1 MKKADYT
8 ILIADDEP
16 GMREGLETTLSLE
29 GYRVE
34 TAVNGLSASER
45 IEQGGIDLGFIDL
58 KMPDIDGCE
67 VAKRIFTGGTA
78 ETVIVIMTAYATVD
92 TAVNA
97 MKLGVADYIKKPFD
111 NEDIISIADRF
122 FQKKHFSDTEQEA
135 DAVYQ
140 NTYLFIN
147 KKMKEL
153 ASTIEKVKNCKIP
166 ILLLGESG
174 TGKEILAK
182 LIHESCST
190 AEHPFVGINCS
201 AIPPQLMESELF
213 GHEKGAFSD
222 AVSAKPGKFEAAGEG
237 TLFLDEIG
245 DMDVN
250 LQTKLLRVL
259 EEKNFERIG
268 SVTPLSFKA
277 RIVASTNR
285 NLQEFIEEKK
295 FRSDLYFRLKG
306 IELTIPP
313 LRERKDEIGPLI
325 NHFITIFSKSYAKQN
340 ITVSAEAVRK
350 LKEYS
355 WPGNIR
361 ELKNSVESAV
371 ILNDNGT
378 VLLPQHFRLETEGAP
393 NPILEKKERDTI
405 IEVLEKNQFS
415 RTLAA
420 KELKISRKTLYN
432 KMKKYLIE

>member
-1 MKKADYT
+1 
-8 ILIADDEP
+8 
-16 GMREGLETTLSLE
+16 MREGLETALSLE
-29 GYRVE
+29 GYTVV
-34 TAVNGLSASER
+34 TAVNGQSAAKR
-45 IEQGGIDLGFIDL
+45 IENGGIDLAFIDL

-78 ETVIVIMTAYATVD
+78 ETVIVIMTAFATVD

-97 MKLGVADYIKKPFD
+97 MKIGVADYIKKPFD
-111 NEDIISIADRF
+111 NEDILSIANRF
-122 FQKKHFSDTEQEA
+122 FQKKHYTEPDDQAEF
-135 DAVYQ
+135 
-140 NTYLFIN
+140 LFIN
-147 KKMKEL
+147 KNMKEL
-153 ASTIEKVKNCKIP
+153 IETIDKVKNCKIP

-174 TGKEILAK
+174 TGKEICAK
-182 LIHESCST
+182 LIHEACST

-222 AVSAKPGKFEAAGEG
+222 AVAAKPGKFEAAGEG

-245 DMDVN
+245 DMDIN
-250 LQTKLLRVL
+250 LQAKLLRVL
-259 EEKNFERIG
+259 EEKSFERIG
-268 SVTPLSFKA
+268 SVTPVKFNA

-285 NLQEFIEEKK
+285 NLQDFIARQK

-325 NHFITIFSKSYAKQN
+325 NLFIGRFSKSYAKQD
-340 ITVSAEAVRK
+340 ITISAEAVRK
-350 LKEYS
+350 LKAYN

-361 ELKNSVESAV
+361 ELKNAVESAV
-371 ILNDNGT
+371 ILNDSGT
-378 VLLPQHFRLETEGAP
+378 VFLPRHFRLETEHTP
-393 NPILEKKERDTI
+393 NPILQEKERDNI

>member
-1 MKKADYT
+1 MSKNQYT

-16 GMREGLETTLSLE
+16 GMREGLETALSLE
-29 GYRVE
+29 GYTVE
-34 TAVNGLSASER
+34 TAVNGQSAAER
-45 IEQGGIDLGFIDL
+45 IENGGIDLAFIDL

-78 ETVIVIMTAYATVD
+78 ETVIVIMTAFATVD

-97 MKLGVADYIKKPFD
+97 MKIGVADYIKKPFD
-111 NEDIISIADRF
+111 NEDILSIANRF
-122 FQKKHFSDTEQEA
+122 FQKKHYTEPDDQAEF
-135 DAVYQ
+135 
-140 NTYLFIN
+140 LFIN
-147 KKMKEL
+147 KNMKEL
-153 ASTIEKVKNCKIP
+153 IETIDKVKNCKIP
-166 ILLLGESG
+166 VLLLGESG
-174 TGKEILAK
+174 TGKEICAK
-182 LIHESCST
+182 LIHEACST

-222 AVSAKPGKFEAAGEG
+222 AVAAKPGKFEAAGEG

-245 DMDVN
+245 DMDIN
-250 LQTKLLRVL
+250 LQAKLLRVL
-259 EEKNFERIG
+259 EEKSFERIG
-268 SVTPLSFKA
+268 SVTPVKFNA

-285 NLQEFIEEKK
+285 NLQDFIARQK

-325 NHFITIFSKSYAKQN
+325 NLFIGRFSKSYAKQD
-340 ITVSAEAVRK
+340 ITISAEAVRK
-350 LKEYS
+350 LKAYN

-361 ELKNSVESAV
+361 ELKNAVESAV
-371 ILNDNGT
+371 ILNDSGT
-378 VLLPQHFRLETEGAP
+378 VFLPRHFRLETEHTP
-393 NPILEKKERDTI
+393 NPILQEKERDNI